1 MGSSTE
7 AQQRIRTSAEAVLV
21 NPFGP
26 SMLAESP
33 AQILDLLPV
42 AIYVC
47 GADGTIQ
54 YFNRHAAELWG
65 REPVAGDLTERFC
78 GSYPMFRLDGGAL
91 PHEQCPVANAL
102 RTGVPAR
109 GLEVVI
115 ERPDGARCIALVNIE
130 LIKDAEGTVVGAINC
145 FHDISE
151 RKRAEREEA
160 RARERVE
167 ELSVQLTQERDNTR
181 AVIDAL
187 PAAVYTTD
195 AAGRITYF
203 NEAAAALWG
212 CRPELGRAE
221 FCGSWK
227 LYWPDGSPMPHAQCP
242 MAVALRER
250 RPIRGLRAIAERPDG
265 TRVPFFPYPTPLF
278 DTTGALAGAI
288 NMLVDVSEHDRND
301 AELKAKERRFRAL
314 VEASAQIVWTT
325 DAEGL
330 AAEDSPSW
338 RAFTG
343 QSYEQWKDWGWL
355 AAVHLED
362 RARVSD
368 AWRTAVVSERSVKVE
383 YRVRH
388 VSGNWRW
395 MLASGT
401 PVRDASGAVREWVGM
416 STDITERKNAEQAR
430 QLLATIV
437 DSSYD
442 AIVSKDLCGVIATW
456 NRGAERLF
464 GYAADEVI
472 GKPVS
477 VLIPP
482 DRHDEEPTILERIRR
497 GERVEPYET
506 VRVHKDGTLINVS
519 LTVSPVKDA
528 DGNVIGA
535 SKIARDI
542 SERKRAEEQRDLLV
556 AEMKHRLKNTLAT
569 VQAIATQT
577 MQGATQD
584 ERASFIARLHAL
596 AGSHDLLTREDWNRA
611 PVRHLVSGAL
621 TPFKGCHDIVL
632 EGPDVWIDASKSLLL
647 TMAIHELATN
657 AAKYGALSKEGG
669 QVSVVWKQTPE
680 GARGA
685 LTLRWQERG
694 GPEVKPP
701 ARKGFGSRL
710 IEHALQSESGGPIL
724 EYAPEGL
731 TCTMKVEL

>member
-1 MGSSTE
+1 MASST
-7 AQQRIRTSAEAVLV
+7 AQNHVRTSAEAVLA
-21 NPFGP
+21 NPAGP
-26 SMLAESP
+26 SMLAEFP
-33 AQILDLLPV
+33 APILDLLPV
-42 AIYVC
+42 AIYIC
-47 GADGTIQ
+47 GAEGTIQ

-65 REPVAGDLTERFC
+65 REPVVGDLADRFC
-78 GSYPMFRLDGGAL
+78 GSYRMFRLDGGPL
-91 PHEQCPVANAL
+91 PHEQCPMAEAL
-102 RTGVPAR
+102 RTGVRAC
-109 GLEVVI
+109 GVEVVI
-115 ERPDGARCIALVNIE
+115 ERPDGARSIALINIE
-130 LIKDAEGTVVGAINC
+130 PIKDAEGTVIGALNC
-145 FHDISE
+145 FHDITE
-151 RKRAEREEA
+151 RKQAEREDA
-160 RARERVE
+160 RARKRVE
-167 ELSVQLTQERDNTR
+167 ELSLQLTRERNNAR
-181 AVIDAL
+181 AMMDAL

-212 CRPELGRAE
+212 CRPELGTAE

-242 MAVALRER
+242 MAVALREQQ
-250 RPIRGLRAIAERPDG
+250 PIRGLRAIAERPDG
-265 TRVPFFPYPTPLF
+265 TRVAFFPYPTPLF
-278 DTTGALAGAI
+278 DTSGALVGAI
-288 NMLVDVSEHDRND
+288 NMLVDVSDHDRHES
-301 AELKAKERRFRAL
+301 ELRAKERRFRAL

-325 DAEGL
+325 DADGL
-330 AAEDSPSW
+330 AVEDSPSW

-343 QSYEQWKDWGWL
+343 QSYEQWKGCGWL
-355 AAVHLED
+355 AAVHPED

-368 AWRTAVVSERSVKVE
+368 AWREAVASERSVKME

-388 VSGNWRW
+388 VSGHWRW

-416 STDITERKNAEQAR
+416 NSDITERKNAERAR

-442 AIVSKDLCGVIATW
+442 AIVSKDLCGVISSW
-456 NRGAERLF
+456 NRGATRLF
-464 GYAADEVI
+464 GYTADEVI

-477 VLIPP
+477 LLIPP
-482 DRHDEEPTILERIRR
+482 DRQDEEPAILERIRR

-506 VRVHKDGTLINVS
+506 IRVRKDGALIDVS

-535 SKIARDI
+535 SKIARDS

-680 GARGA
+680 AARGA

-710 IEHALQSESGGPIL
+710 IEHALQSECGGPIL

-731 TCTMKVEL
+731 TCTLKVEL